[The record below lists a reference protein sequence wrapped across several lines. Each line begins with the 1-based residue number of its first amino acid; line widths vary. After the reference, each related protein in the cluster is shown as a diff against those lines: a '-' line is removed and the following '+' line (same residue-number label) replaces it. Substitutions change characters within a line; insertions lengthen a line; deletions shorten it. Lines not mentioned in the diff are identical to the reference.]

1 MGTIYWAYIGIM
13 ENDMETIIMG
23 TNYIGVEGHSFM
35 GDEIGITIGSLK
47 HQSIYGLGPRV
58 RSPTREL

>member
-1 MGTIYWAYIGIM
+1 
-13 ENDMETIIMG
+13 METIIAD
-23 TNYIGVEGHSFM
+23 YIGSFM

-58 RSPTREL
+58 TSPTREL